1 MPFWKFV
8 IQNQTC
14 TATTAGIDQTRTRPA
29 VRSTRTHAET
39 RTSRYAM
46 SVPMPIVRATFAAV
60 KITVRRSVRQ
70 KISSWRTDE

>member
-14 TATTAGIDQTRTRPA
+14 TATTAGIDQTRTSPA

-39 RTSRYAM
+39 RTSRNAM
-46 SVPMPIVRATFAAV
+46 SVPVPIVRRTLAAV
-60 KITVRRSVRQ
+60 KITVRSNTRQ
-70 KISSWRTDE
+70 KTSSWSTDV